1 MPGFLRIMIKD
12 IEIKGAREH
21 NLKNV
26 DLTIPRN
33 QMVVFSGVSGSG
45 KTTLAFDTIY
55 AEGQR
60 RYMESLSSYARQFL
74 GNAQKP
80 KVESIEGLSPA
91 ISIEQKTTNRNPRS
105 TVGTVTE
112 IYDYLRLLY
121 ARVGTPHCPK
131 CGKEITSQSIDQ
143 IVDEIE
149 KLPES
154 TKFQILAP
162 VVRGEKGEFKR
173 LFERLRREGYA
184 RVIVDGE
191 LYDLSEEINLKKTYK
206 HSISVVIDRLK
217 AKEGIRKRLTDSV
230 ETALKL
236 ADGLV
241 ECDVIGGETMLFSE
255 NLSCPDC
262 HISMPKLEPR
272 SFSFNNP
279 FGMCPD
285 CNGLGYHKTV
295 DPDLIIPDM
304 NLSIDEGAI
313 KFASHRYDYGFFQD
327 AVEDI
332 CHHYDFSVYEP
343 LTSAPEGL
351 IHDILYGTDYD
362 AGRNGHWEGSINRM
376 NRLYHNSE
384 YASVRDRIEKYM
396 KDSVC
401 KTCKGKKL
409 NKNALAVTVGNINII
424 DLTDMSVKNLET
436 FFDHLELT
444 PTQMKIAEMLLQEI
458 KVRLKFLKDVGLDYL
473 TLSRSAASLSG
484 GESQRIKL
492 SSQLSSKLMG
502 VLYVLDE
509 PSIGL
514 HQRDNQKLLK
524 TLRDLTDLGN
534 TLIIVEHDEET
545 LEEADYLVDVGPGAG
560 EHGGNVVAAGSLQ
573 TIIDTPDSLTGQY
586 LSGKKYI
593 PVPTER
599 REGNGKTITVK
610 GATANNLKNVTVDFP
625 LGKFI
630 SVVGVSGSGK
640 STLVNEILY
649 KALSKKLY
657 KSHAEPLA
665 HKSIEGI
672 ENIDKVISIDQSP
685 IGRTPR
691 SNPATYTKVFDMIR
705 DLFASTP
712 EAKARGYKK
721 GRFSFNTKG
730 GRCEACKGD
739 GIKTIEM
746 NFLPDVE
753 VPCEVCEGKRYNR
766 ETLEVKYKGK
776 SIADVLDMTAEE
788 AYEFFKNMPRISR
801 ILKTLV
807 DVGLGYIK
815 LGQPSTQLSGG
826 EAQRVKLASELCK
839 INTGGTMYILDEP
852 TTGLHMDDVSKL
864 IKVLQRLV
872 DQGSTVVVIEHNI
885 DLIKSADWL
894 IEMGPEGGDAGGRV
908 IAQGTPEQVAQIEE
922 SPTGPYLKKALKSGV
937 HEAIERWDRDEE
949 IRKTLNTEKTP
960 A

>member
-1 MPGFLRIMIKD
+1 MNTIQV
-12 IEIKGAREH
+12 KGAQEH

-26 DLTIPRN
+26 DLSIPRDK
-33 QMVVFSGVSGSG
+33 MIVFSGVSGSG

-74 GNAQKP
+74 GNTQKP

-112 IYDYLRLLY
+112 IFDYFRLLY
-121 ARVGTPHCPK
+121 ARIGIPHCPN
-131 CGKEITSQSIDQ
+131 CGREITSQSIDQ
-143 IVDEIE
+143 IIDRIIDH
-149 KLPES
+149 PEE

-162 VVRGEKGEFKR
+162 VVREEKGEFKR
-173 LFERLRREGYA
+173 LFERLRKEGYG
-184 RVIVDGE
+184 RVIVDGQ
-191 LYDLSEEINLKKTYK
+191 LYDLSENIKLKKTFK

-217 AKEGIRKRLTDSV
+217 MKEGIRKRLTDSV
-230 ETALKL
+230 ESALKL

-241 ECDVIGGETMLFSE
+241 ECQVIDGETTMFSE

-262 HISMPKLEPR
+262 NISMPLLEPR

-285 CNGLGYHKTV
+285 CNGLGFHKSV
-295 DPDLIIPDM
+295 DPKLLVPDLEM
-304 NLSIDEGAI
+304 SIDEGGI
-313 KFASHRYDYGFFQD
+313 KFASNRYDYGFFDD
-327 AVEDI
+327 AVHDI
-332 CHHYDFSVYEP
+332 AHHYNFSVYEP
-343 LTSAPEGL
+343 LRNAPEGFVD
-351 IHDILYGTDYD
+351 DILFGTDYD
-362 AGRNGHWEGSINRM
+362 AGRDGIWEGAVNRM
-376 NRLYHNSE
+376 NRRYHSTD
-384 YASVRDRIEKYM
+384 YPHVRDRIEKYM

-401 KTCKGKKL
+401 QTCHGKRL
-409 NKNALAVTVGNINII
+409 NPNALAVTVGGQNII
-424 DLTDMSVKNLET
+424 DLTDMSVTNLEK
-436 FFDHLELT
+436 FFDGLVLN
-444 PTQMKIAEMLLQEI
+444 PTQMQIAEMLLQEI
-458 KVRLKFLKDVGLDYL
+458 KVRLKFLSDVGLDYL
-473 TLSRSAASLSG
+473 TLSRSAATLSG

-514 HQRDNQKLLK
+514 HQRDNAKLLH
-524 TLRDLTDLGN
+524 TLRGLTDLGN

-545 LEEADYLVDVGPGAG
+545 LEAADYLVDVGPGAG
-560 EHGGNVVAAGSLQ
+560 EHGGYIVAAGSLED
-573 TIIDTPDSLTGQY
+573 IKSCPESLTGQY
-586 LSGKKYI
+586 LSGKKSI
-593 PVPTER
+593 PVPEER
-599 REGNGKTITVK
+599 REGSGEKIVVK
-610 GATANNLKNVTVDFP
+610 GARANNLKNVTAEFP

-640 STLVNEILY
+640 SSLVNEILY
-649 KALSKKLY
+649 KGLAQKLY
-657 KSHAEPLA
+657 RSIADPGE

-672 ENIDKVISIDQSP
+672 ELIDKVIDIDQSP

-712 EAKARGYKK
+712 EAKTRGYQK
-721 GRFSFNTKG
+721 GRFSFNVKG

-753 VPCEVCEGKRYNR
+753 VPCEVCGGARYNR

-776 SIADVLDMTAEE
+776 SIAEVLDMTVEE
-788 AYEFFKNMPRISR
+788 ACAFFKNIPRISR
-801 ILKTLV
+801 ILQTLL
-807 DVGLGYIK
+807 DVGLGYVR

-826 EAQRVKLASELCK
+826 EAQR
-839 INTGGTMYILDEP
+839 
-852 TTGLHMDDVSKL
+852 
-864 IKVLQRLV
+864 
-872 DQGSTVVVIEHNI
+872 
-885 DLIKSADWL
+885 
-894 IEMGPEGGDAGGRV
+894 
-908 IAQGTPEQVAQIEE
+908 
-922 SPTGPYLKKALKSGV
+922 
-937 HEAIERWDRDEE
+937 
-949 IRKTLNTEKTP
+949 
-960 A
+960 